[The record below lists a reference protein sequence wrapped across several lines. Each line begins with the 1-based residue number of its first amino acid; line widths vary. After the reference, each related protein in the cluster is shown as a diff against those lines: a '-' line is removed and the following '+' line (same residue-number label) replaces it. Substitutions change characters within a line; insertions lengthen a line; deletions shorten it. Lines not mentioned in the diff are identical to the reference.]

1 MTNYPLILNFKELVS
16 GNGFLS
22 DVSGRAHIVMRFED
36 GAWWMLGVNPG
47 GIAAKGSTQKEAY
60 TAFCRTFS
68 EVIQDISSDSTSF
81 ADFQSKV
88 TAFVGQTDEEEDALF
103 NAAREAVRGGA
114 DVQTEF
120 QGLKRDTAE
129 TQPFCHVNRIVRPE
143 ELTPKNNQNFTQ
155 KVAA

>member
-22 DVSGRAHIVMRFED
+22 EVSGRAHLVMRLED
-36 GAWWMLGVNPG
+36 NEWWMMGVNPG

-60 TAFCRTFS
+60 TSFCRTFS

-88 TAFVGQTDEEEDALF
+88 KAFVSLTDKEEDALF
-103 NAAREAVRGGA
+103 QQSREAIRKGA
-114 DVQTEF
+114 EVEAAF

-129 TQPFCHVNRIVRPE
+129 TQPFCNINRIVRPE
-143 ELTPKNNQNFTQ
+143 ELTPDNNSNFMQ

>member
-22 DVSGRAHIVMRFED
+22 EVAGRAHMVMRNED

-47 GIAAKGSTQKEAY
+47 GIAAKGSTQQEAY
-60 TAFCRTFS
+60 TNFCKTFS

-81 ADFQSKV
+81 ADFKNKIES
-88 TAFVGQTDEEEDALF
+88 FVSQTDDEEDALF
-103 NAAREAVRGGA
+103 KEARAAVRAGA
-114 DVQTEF
+114 SVDPAF

-129 TQPFCHVNRIVRPE
+129 TQPHCNVNRIDEPE
-143 ELTPKNNQNFTQ
+143 NLKPSNNTTFLL
-155 KVAA
+155 KEAA